1 MQCANTLMQAKSVI
15 AYALVHEII
24 GQVAG
29 YFKPHERSIAPS
41 NMECGQKRKKKVL
54 ESPLRKRKA
63 KKWPCYKLD
72 MTCHVHLLEFILNLN

>member
-41 NMECGQKRKKKVL
+41 SMECGQKRK
-54 ESPLRKRKA
+54 RK
-63 KKWPCYKLD
+63 
-72 MTCHVHLLEFILNLN
+72 F